1 MISLSQQ
8 SPRGK
13 DVGNTALVKHFGDAK
28 TTDHAENN
36 GEKIIDDTRTVK
48 SETDQ
53 IEFGGHGKQGMKQI
67 DRQGVPSYIAKR
79 FLQ

>member
-13 DVGNTALVKHFGDAK
+13 EVGNMALVKQFGDAK
-28 TTDHAENN
+28 TTDHAEDN
-36 GEKIIDDTRTVK
+36 GEKVIDDTRTVK

-53 IEFGGHGKQGMKQI
+53 IEFGCHGKKGMEQI
-67 DRQGVPSYIAKR
+67 DRQRVPAYIAKR